1 MNTYENTVAAFMVAR
16 VNKDLSL
23 DEQTYLSGL
32 IQREL
37 ASQATNQTPN
47 QPIVASQR
55 YPSPQSQYSPYPTHA
70 DSESEMEESYSSSDE
85 TGFRLVSGRK
95 RSRANS
101 NGSLTPVNSPRHS
114 PGSSPRSKKTNIDS
128 RPGPTHDNNKFNLL
142 RSPSPIPSTS
152 ATVDEPL
159 SVEPTRKFGRIPPIV
174 LHRKTQITA
183 LFRTLEDKG
192 IDFSA
197 KNMGNFLHIQ
207 TKTPREHSS
216 VTRLLISR
224 KIEHHSFRLPEEKPL
239 KVVIRGIPEEID
251 TEEVKMELAR
261 SYPVI
266 SVHRMKAGRSRKP
279 IPLVLVNLTKNEEGK
294 KIFNELTSI
303 FHLRIQVESLRNKT
317 RMGQCFRCQAHGHS
331 ANCCHGLERCV
342 KCAGPHLSSDCK
354 KPRDTPAKCALCEGE
369 HTASY
374 KGCPARPQPNR
385 SNRNRFPYNHW
396 QNNYQSH
403 RQNDEFSRHTTQP
416 QQQSQPPRP
425 EPTSN
430 QQLPNRAPP
439 APNPWPAPHFY
450 KSRSSRQEQ
459 RSHNSPAFSQQFR
472 LERHPESLETSQSN
486 PLPPPPPP
494 PQPKPTGSE
503 LQTLIERAT
512 ELKFLIQNAAKELTS
527 IQTFINKHNG

>member
-23 DEQTYLSGL
+23 EEKTYLNEL

-37 ASQATNQTPN
+37 ASQAANQTPGN
-47 QPIVASQR
+47 AMSSPQR
-55 YPSPQSQYSPYPTHA
+55 YTSPPRHYSPYPTHA
-70 DSESEMEESYSSSDE
+70 DSESEMEYSSCDE
-85 TGFRLVSGRK
+85 TGFRLVPGRK
-95 RSRANS
+95 RTRASS

-114 PGSSPRSKKTNIDS
+114 PGSSPRSKKSNIDS
-128 RPGPTHDNNKFNLL
+128 RTGPNHDNKFELL
-142 RSPSPIPSTS
+142 RSPSPIPTTS
-152 ATVDEPL
+152 ATT
-159 SVEPTRKFGRIPPIV
+159 VEPSSTVQPPRKFGRIPPIV

-216 VTRLLISR
+216 ITRLLISR

-239 KVVIRGIPEEID
+239 KVVIRGIPEEVD
-251 TEEVKMELAR
+251 TEEVKIELAR

-279 IPLVLVNLTKNEEGK
+279 IPLVLVNLTKNDDGK
-294 KIFNELTSI
+294 KIFTELTSI

-317 RMGQCFRCQAHGHS
+317 RVGQCFRCQAHGHS
-331 ANCCHGLERCV
+331 ANCCHGIERCV
-342 KCAGPHLSSDCK
+342 KCAGLHRSSECK
-354 KPRDTPAKCALCEGE
+354 KPRDTPAKCALCEGD

-374 KGCPARPQPNR
+374 KGCPARPQPKR
-385 SNRNRFPYNHW
+385 STNRNSYPYNHW
-396 QNNYQSH
+396 QNNRQSY
-403 RQNDEFSRHTTQP
+403 RQNSDFSHPTP
-416 QQQSQPPRP
+416 QRQSQPLRQ
-425 EPTSN
+425 ESTLN
-430 QQLPNRAPP
+430 QQPPHRAPS
-439 APNPWPAPHFY
+439 AHSAWPAPHFY
-450 KSRSSRQEQ
+450 KNRSSQEQ
-459 RSHNSPAFSQQFR
+459 RPLITPASSQQFR
-472 LERHPESLETSQSN
+472 LERHPETTQIPQGT

-494 PQPKPTGSE
+494 PSKHSSSE

-512 ELKFLIQNAAKELTS
+512 ELQFLIQNAAKELNS